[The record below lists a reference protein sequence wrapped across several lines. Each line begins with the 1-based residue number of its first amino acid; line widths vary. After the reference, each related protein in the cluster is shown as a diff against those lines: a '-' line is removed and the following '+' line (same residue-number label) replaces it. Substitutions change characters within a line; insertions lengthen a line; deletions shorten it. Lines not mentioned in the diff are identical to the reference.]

1 MKPFI
6 AATLCMVVVAACA
19 AGGAKRSA
27 APAPQ
32 STATEPPPIAQGGSP
47 DMASVKGQLDGLY
60 AKVEQERQS
69 LQLAEPQIE
78 AGTAPVAMATEPM
91 PTSTTDKTCKPAPS
105 ETCTSSCKLSDS
117 ICTNTDKIC
126 KLAGELAGDDD
137 AAAKCTKAT
146 KTCKS
151 SHEKCCSCM

>member
-1 MKPFI
+1 VKPFI
-6 AATLCMVVVAACA
+6 AAALCMVVVAACA
-19 AGGAKRSA
+19 AGGKQSA
-27 APAPQ
+27 RAPGETSPPTMAGGAPA
-32 STATEPPPIAQGGSP
+32 GSP
-47 DMASVKGQLDGLY
+47 KDELDSLY
-60 AKVEQERQS
+60 AQVEQERQS
-69 LQLAEPQIE
+69 MQLAEPQIE
-78 AGTAPVAMATEPM
+78 SGTAPMAMATEPM
-91 PTSTTDKTCKPAPS
+91 PTSTTDKTCKHGSS